1 MSGRI
6 SSLLGAIAV
15 VATLVSGVRAGVPNT
30 AQADNCLTA
39 PNASAPQGSRWYYH
53 LNGKTQRKCWYT
65 RAPSQPAQHAT
76 AHATSEAPP
85 AAQSHSVSVP
95 FGSSPTTPGLAA
107 DPKTCAGGQHDNG
120 QSCPAKRARRSYR
133 TVDSGNVCCAIKHVA
148 ADANMDGLALAPAA
162 ASPGTLP
169 VVSTITDKVV
179 PRSGHEGVTAPSILE
194 TSAPQSS
201 TSPQTGAL
209 APAAASPVPAVS
221 MTTDKVVQRS
231 GHEGITAPSILET
244 SAAQSGTSPQPG
256 AHMDG
261 LALAP
266 AAASPGTLPVVSTI
280 TDKVV
285 PRSGH
290 AGITGPS
297 ILETSAAQSG
307 TSPQPGAHMDGL
319 ALAPAAA
326 SPGTLPAVSMTTDKV
341 VQQSGHEEISAP
353 SILETSAAQ
362 SGTSPEPG
370 ALAPA
375 AASPGTLPAVSM
387 TTDKVVQQSGHEEI
401 SAPSILETSAAQ
413 SSTSPQTGANMDGP
427 ALAPAAASPGT
438 LPALSTITD
447 KVVQQGGHEG
457 ITAPSILE
465 TSAAQSSTSPQTGA
479 NMDGLALA
487 PVAASPATL
496 PAGITVKAPQRI
508 AVPTDEPEDTVR
520 SNAHALA
527 RDGEPTTNP
536 GKAGFLRLTP
546 KMFLSLALGLAVLG
560 TLSRIVIKIAAARA
574 RERQEQHSPISSTR
588 DYGPRQLSRAA
599 DGRQDNARYK
609 INEDDKYAR
618 LIQELVVSICRS

>member
-266 AAASPGTLPVVSTI
+266 AAASPGTLP
-280 TDKVV
+280 
-285 PRSGH
+285 
-290 AGITGPS
+290 
-297 ILETSAAQSG
+297 
-307 TSPQPGAHMDGL
+307 
-319 ALAPAAA
+319 
-326 SPGTLPAVSMTTDKV
+326 
-341 VQQSGHEEISAP
+341 
-353 SILETSAAQ
+353 
-362 SGTSPEPG
+362 
-370 ALAPA
+370 
-375 AASPGTLPAVSM
+375 AVSM

-447 KVVQQGGHEG
+447 KVVQQSGHEG

>member
-1 MSGRI
+1 
-6 SSLLGAIAV
+6 
-15 VATLVSGVRAGVPNT
+15 
-30 AQADNCLTA
+30 
-39 PNASAPQGSRWYYH
+39 
-53 LNGKTQRKCWYT
+53 
-65 RAPSQPAQHAT
+65 
-76 AHATSEAPP
+76 
-85 AAQSHSVSVP
+85 
-95 FGSSPTTPGLAA
+95 
-107 DPKTCAGGQHDNG
+107 
-120 QSCPAKRARRSYR
+120 
-133 TVDSGNVCCAIKHVA
+133 
-148 ADANMDGLALAPAA
+148 
-162 ASPGTLP
+162 
-169 VVSTITDKVV
+169 
-179 PRSGHEGVTAPSILE
+179 
-194 TSAPQSS
+194 
-201 TSPQTGAL
+201 
-209 APAAASPVPAVS
+209 
-221 MTTDKVVQRS
+221 
-231 GHEGITAPSILET
+231 
-244 SAAQSGTSPQPG
+244 
-256 AHMDG
+256 
-261 LALAP
+261 
-266 AAASPGTLPVVSTI
+266 
-280 TDKVV
+280 
-285 PRSGH
+285 
-290 AGITGPS
+290 
-297 ILETSAAQSG
+297 
-307 TSPQPGAHMDGL
+307 
-319 ALAPAAA
+319 
-326 SPGTLPAVSMTTDKV
+326 
-341 VQQSGHEEISAP
+341 
-353 SILETSAAQ
+353 
-362 SGTSPEPG
+362 
-370 ALAPA
+370 
-375 AASPGTLPAVSM
+375 
-387 TTDKVVQQSGHEEI
+387 
-401 SAPSILETSAAQ
+401 
-413 SSTSPQTGANMDGP
+413 MDGP